1 MSIRTLFSLPA
12 RSSGEDFEIN
22 PNQQG
27 AQRKRGGLIL
37 FCNIENG
44 FSEEEVF
51 FCCDFDVEALAG
63 NE

>member
-12 RSSGEDFEIN
+12 RSSGGDFEIN
-22 PNQQG
+22 LNQG

>member
-12 RSSGEDFEIN
+12 RNSGGDFEIN
-22 PNQQG
+22 LNQG

-44 FSEEEVF
+44 FSKEEVF

>member
-1 MSIRTLFSLPA
+1 MSIKIQFLPLA
-12 RSSGEDFEIN
+12 RSSGGDFEIN
-22 PNQQG
+22 LNQG

-44 FSEEEVF
+44 FSKEEVF